1 MNKKLMTG
9 LSVASF
15 LALAPFAHAADATDA
30 GKTDTKAEAK
40 ADAAK
45 DAEKHCAGEKDDK
58 GAEKHCAPDTKQ
70 GEKACGA
77 GSCGAMKKEAKEEKK

>member
-45 DAEKHCAGEKDDK
+45 DTEKHCAGEKDDK
-58 GAEKHCAPDTKQ
+58 GVEKHCAHEKDKDKQ
-70 GEKACGA
+70 CGAEKSCGA
-77 GSCGAMKKEAKEEKK
+77 GSCGAEKKK